1 MKNRLCISLIWV
13 AIFALTANTFAQ
25 DFTQSDLPE
34 GAKARLN
41 KGTISEIAY
50 SLDGK
55 HLAVATGP
63 EIWLYDA
70 QTGKELDK
78 IAEHT
83 DVVISI
89 AFRPDGNTLMSGV
102 SDGTV
107 GTVHLWDV
115 TTGSRIRTLTG
126 HAGAINVAFSPD
138 GSILASG
145 GSDRTVRLWDVATG
159 DEIQTLTGHT
169 DAVISIAFSP
179 DGNTIASGGAWQEG
193 IARLWDVATGKEI
206 QTLTGHTD
214 AIVSIAFRPDSNTV
228 ASGSR
233 DNTLRLW
240 DVATG
245 DEMRKLTGHTD
256 PVIGVVFSPD
266 GNTLASN
273 GLDGVVLL
281 WELASATPEPLA
293 EDVNKDGVVNILDLT
308 LIASNFGKSEE
319 TDADVNADGIV
330 NILDLTLVAAAFG
343 NIATAP

>member
-1 MKNRLCISLIWV
+1 MRNRLSISLIWV
-13 AIFALTANTFAQ
+13 AIFALTANAVAQ
-25 DFTQSDLPE
+25 DFTHSDLPK
-34 GAKARLN
+34 GAKARLD

-63 EIWLYDA
+63 EIWLYNA
-70 QTGKELDK
+70 QTGEELDM
-78 IAEHT
+78 IAAHA

-89 AFRPDGNTLMSGV
+89 AFSPDSNTLMSGV

-107 GTVHLWDV
+107 GTAHLWDV
-115 TTGSRIRTLTG
+115 ATGSKIRTLTG

-138 GSILASG
+138 GNTLASGNRDGIIRLWDVATDSEIRTLTGHVGWVSSIAFSPDSNTLASG

-169 DAVISIAFSP
+169 DAVVSIAFSP
-179 DGNTIASGGAWQEG
+179 DS
-193 IARLWDVATGKEI
+193 D
-206 QTLTGHTD
+206 TL
-214 AIVSIAFRPDSNTV
+214 

-245 DEMRKLTGHTD
+245 NEIHTFTAHTG
-256 PVIGVVFSPD
+256 PVIGIAFSPE
-266 GNTLASN
+266 GNTLASIA
-273 GLDGVVLL
+273 LDGMMLL
-281 WELASATPEPLA
+281 WELHPAAPAKPA
-293 EDVNKDGVVNILDLT
+293 EDVNNDGVVNILDLT
-308 LIASNFGKSEE
+308 LVASNFGKSGEN
-319 TDADVNADGIV
+319 DADVNADGLV

-343 NIATAP
+343 NIAAAP

>member
-1 MKNRLCISLIWV
+1 MRNRLSISLMWV
-13 AIFALTANTFAQ
+13 AIFALTANTVAQ
-25 DFTQSDLPE
+25 DFTHSDLPE
-34 GAKARLN
+34 GAKARLD

-63 EIWLYDA
+63 EIWLYNA
-70 QTGKELDK
+70 QTGEELDM
-78 IAEHT
+78 IAAHA

-89 AFRPDGNTLMSGV
+89 AFSPDSNTLMSGV

-107 GTVHLWDV
+107 GTAHLWDV
-115 TTGSRIRTLTG
+115 ATGSKIRTLTG

-138 GSILASG
+138 GN
-145 GSDRTVRLWDVATG
+145 
-159 DEIQTLTGHT
+159 TL
-169 DAVISIAFSP
+169 
-179 DGNTIASGGAWQEG
+179 
-193 IARLWDVATGKEI
+193 
-206 QTLTGHTD
+206 
-214 AIVSIAFRPDSNTV
+214 

-245 DEMRKLTGHTD
+245 NEIQTLTGHTD
-256 PVIGVVFSPD
+256 AVIGTVFSPD

-273 GLDGVVLL
+273 GLDGVMLL
-281 WELASATPEPLA
+281 WELASAAPEQLA

-319 TDADVNADGIV
+319 NDADVNADGLV

-343 NIATAP
+343 NIAAVP